1 MIDVESLS
9 FSYVSELTGDRVEAL
24 RGVDV
29 SARPGTLTLVCGS
42 SGCGKST
49 LMRALTGL
57 VPQMTPGELEGV
69 VRINGR
75 DLAEVSLT
83 EVGHLC
89 SSVFQNPRTQF
100 FCDTVAE
107 ELVFSR
113 GKIYGRDRETLIES
127 SERAAKLMGITHLM
141 DRKLST
147 LSGGQLQKC
156 STRLRAV
163 VGCPG
168 PPRRRT
174 DLEPGPLTPSQRCD
188 APSRSS
194 KIRE

>member
-9 FSYVSELTGDRVEAL
+9 FSYVSELTGDRVDAL
-24 RGVDV
+24 TGVDL
-29 SARPGTLTLVCGS
+29 SAGPGTLTLVCGS

-57 VPQMTPGELEGV
+57 VPQMTPGELEGS
-69 VRINGR
+69 VRIDGR
-75 DLAEVSLT
+75 DLAEVPLT

-107 ELVFSR
+107 ELAFC
-113 GKIYGRDRETLIES
+113 GENYGRDREALIETS
-127 SERAAKLMGITHLM
+127 TRAAKLMGISHLM
-141 DRKLST
+141 DRKLSS
-147 LSGGQLQKC
+147 LSGAAPKS
-156 STRLRAV
+156 STRLRACLR
-163 VGCPG
+163 GAG

-174 DLEPGPLTPSQRCD
+174 DVELGPR
-188 APSRSS
+188 RH
-194 KIRE
+194 R